1 MLRKLQS
8 LETIDLTYSR
18 PKRMAVIDVGSNSF
32 RLIVMDY
39 VPGTCFQLS
48 DEIREVVRLGSGL
61 SETKVLRATQVELAV
76 NTMKMYAAFCKAAR
90 IDDVRVCATEA
101 VRLAN
106 NHNAFLNRVRNE
118 TGLEVRILSG
128 EEEAY
133 YGYLAAVN
141 STTLTDGFAMDLGGG
156 SLEITR
162 IQNRQMRESV
172 SLPLGAIRATEDYL
186 TGDPID
192 PKSAEKLD
200 KAVRKTVAELGWFR
214 AAAGNT
220 LIGQGGTLRNLAH
233 IDQQTQNYPLDEL
246 HGYHLSTKGLK
257 QIFDQLLPL
266 TVQQKRRIPGM
277 KDDRADITTA
287 GCIVIRAAVE
297 AAGFDSVTICHQG
310 MREGV
315 FYEHFLQ
322 DTPNHLFE
330 DVRRASIYNLAN
342 LYHFQQPHAE
352 HVAKLALQ
360 IFDQIPPDILVCTPA
375 DRELLW
381 AACILHDIGVTV
393 DYNDHHKHSFY
404 LVLNAGLPGF
414 NHRELVLIAL
424 MTRFHRKG
432 PVTINGYGA
441 LLEKD
446 DDQKLLQMTACLRLA
461 EQLDR
466 SRDGVVHEVRVHIG
480 ERFAQLELLVGGDG
494 VVAEWSVLR
503 HADFFSKAFDK
514 ALEIVTTPV

>member
-1 MLRKLQS
+1 MLRKLQT
-8 LETIDLTYSR
+8 LENLDTAYSQ

-39 VPGTCFQLS
+39 VPDTCFQLS
-48 DEIREVVRLGSGL
+48 DEIREVVRLGAGL
-61 SETKVLRATQVELAV
+61 SESKVLRASQVELAV
-76 NTMKMYAAFCKAAR
+76 NTMKMYAAFCKAAG
-90 IDDVRVCATEA
+90 IQDVRVCATEA
-101 VRLAN
+101 VRLAA
-106 NHNAFLNRVRNE
+106 NHNAFLSRVRAE
-118 TGLEVRILSG
+118 TGLDVRILSG
-128 EEEAY
+128 EEEGY

-141 STTLTDGFAMDLGGG
+141 STTLQNGFVLDLGGG
-156 SLEITR
+156 SLEIT
-162 IQNRQMRESV
+162 QVENRQMKKSV

-186 TGDPID
+186 SGDPVD

-200 KAVRKTVAELGWFR
+200 KAVRKMVNELDWFR
-214 AAAGNT
+214 AAPGLL

-233 IDQQTQNYPLDEL
+233 IDQQTQDYPLDEL
-246 HGYHLSTKGLK
+246 HGYELTTAALTK
-257 QIFDQLLPL
+257 INDRLLPL
-266 TVQQKRRIPGM
+266 TVQQKRKVAGM
-277 KDDRADITTA
+277 KEDRADITIA
-287 GCIVIRAAVE
+287 GGIVIRAVAE
-297 AAGFDSVTICHQG
+297 AAGFKGLTISQQG

-315 FYEHFLQ
+315 FYEHFLH

-330 DVRRASIYNLAN
+330 NVRRASIYNLAN
-342 LYHFQQPHAE
+342 LYHFQQAHTE

-360 IFDQIPPDILVCTPA
+360 LFDQIPPESMVCTPA

-414 NHRELVLIAL
+414 SHRELVLIAL

-432 PVTINGYGA
+432 PVTLEGFDS
-441 LLEKD
+441 LLDEGDAK
-446 DDQKLLQMTACLRLA
+446 KLLQMTACLRLA

-466 SRDGVVHEVRVHIG
+466 SRDGVVQEVRVHSG
-480 ERFAQLELLVGGDG
+480 EQFAQLELMVGGDG

-503 HADFFSKAFDK
+503 HADIFTKAFDK
-514 ALEIVTTPV
+514 KLEIVTTPL